1 MSKKYERPIGWTTIE
16 ESRKL
21 VEAGLNPETADMHY
35 TLAEDESLYILY
47 SDNEVAY
54 GSDRIVPCWSLGVLE
69 SLLPEKIVEGRYE
82 IDIRKY
88 PLTDNV
94 ILYQIAYGS
103 RNTSGDSWH
112 DMVNT
117 GESQTFIEA
126 VMDMVLWL
134 LNNLWVLNNKYIQ
147 KGTNN
152 G

>member
-1 MSKKYERPIGWTTIE
+1 MNNNKNERPLGWTTIE

-47 SDNEVAY
+47 ADNEVAHD
-54 GSDRIVPCWSLGVLE
+54 GDRIVPCWSLGALE
-69 SLLPEKIVEGRYE
+69 SLLPDKILEGSYE

-88 PLTDNV
+88 PLTDGV
-94 ILYQIAYGS
+94 TLYQIAYGS
-103 RNTSGDSWH
+103 RISLSGSWH

-117 GESQTFIEA
+117 GECETLIEA

-134 LNNLWVLNNKYIQ
+134 LNNKWTK
-147 KGTNN
+147 N
-152 G
+152 GL